1 MDLLPTNASP
11 LKLHRQAK
19 RLLKSTSRAKEPG
32 WYRRAHELDLQWH
45 LWIGAHSGVSA
56 VYSRSLQQWWNG
68 PDLPPISFE
77 NDENGTAVGLG
88 EASRNALHELL
99 RCLFSSKEFG
109 AKAKSLGIVIH
120 LADGLRVRN
129 LAPDFAE
136 DGDFDSLN
144 ELLISAP
151 EIAVGDDTLDSKEGA
166 WRLLPLLGVTEGER
180 RSLAVQIPAKL
191 RPIAEEFRRYGEL
204 RNLPVVVETRCAALE
219 ALSGLAHLHPP
230 LQVQGQGTT
239 LVLAQYEAM
248 TLLFA
253 LGNRAELL
261 LVRPLLHRSG
271 PYLTPGETHEV
282 LAQTAALLNIKDP
295 AILLS
300 SLSGLPEAQLESLLE
315 SYREQF
321 PNARAR
327 CLDARRSDFVAGVP
341 DGCFEFAAAVRKEA
355 PNANESPEQKVFR
368 EKWAWQD
375 FYGPSKEE
383 AARIPSGGD
392 LRLLKLGG
400 LAQKVA
406 VAALLAYG
414 GWIGMDFIGKTRSE
428 AWSLSPN
435 AAQNME
441 LEVMKLQKEK
451 REWEHWANL
460 LEKRS
465 EGWLA
470 LETLLELFPADGG
483 ILLKDASYR
492 AEVSAPEKQETKA
505 GMSRSWSISGFA
517 NPEVAVSLPSLGSR
531 PRVAE
536 LFNGIAK
543 RNHAS
548 YLAIDAAT
556 RDLQVTLQQKQGSMP
571 ASKDIP
577 AQVARRYRTAFDLS
591 ISQSLTGKDDL
602 ALNTTPLKPK
612 AP

>member
-1 MDLLPTNASP
+1 MDLLAPNASP
-11 LKLHRQAK
+11 LKLYVQAK
-19 RLLKSTSRAKEPG
+19 HLLKSTSRAKEPD
-32 WYRRAHELDLQWH
+32 WYRRAHELNLQWH
-45 LWIGAHSGVSA
+45 LWIGAHSGISA

-68 PDLPPISFE
+68 PDLPPLSFE
-77 NDENGTAVGLG
+77 TDESGRPSLSQS
-88 EASRNALHELL
+88 SRDALHEVL
-99 RCLFSSKEFG
+99 RVLFASKEFG

-129 LAPDFAE
+129 LAPDFAA

-151 EIAVGDDTLDSKEGA
+151 EIAVGDDTIDDKGGA

-180 RSLAVQIPAKL
+180 RSLAIQVPAKL

-219 ALSGLAHLHPP
+219 ALSGLAHLHLP
-230 LQVQGQGTT
+230 LHTQGQGTT
-239 LVLAQYEAM
+239 LVLAHYEAM

-271 PYLTPGETHEV
+271 PYLTPSETHEV

-295 AILLS
+295 EILLA
-300 SLSGLPEAQLESLLE
+300 SLAGLPEAQLESLLE

-321 PNARAR
+321 PHARIC
-327 CLDARRSDFVAGVP
+327 CLDVRRTDFVAGVP

-355 PNANESPEQKVFR
+355 PSADESPEQKLFR
-368 EKWAWQD
+368 EKWTWQD
-375 FYGPSKEE
+375 FYGLSSEE
-383 AARIPSGGD
+383 AARIPSSGD
-392 LRLLKLGG
+392 LRLLKFASLT
-400 LAQKVA
+400 QKVA
-406 VAALLAYG
+406 IAGILAYG
-414 GWIGMDFIGKTRSE
+414 GWIGMDFLGKMRSE
-428 AWSLSPN
+428 AWALPAD
-435 AAQNME
+435 AAQSKE
-441 LEVMKLQKEK
+441 IEVMKLQKER
-451 REWEHWANL
+451 REWEHWDNL

-470 LETLLELFPADGG
+470 LETILELFPANGG
-483 ILLKDASYR
+483 MILKDASYR
-492 AEVSAPEKQETKA
+492 AEVASPKKQETQT
-505 GMSRSWSISGFA
+505 GMSRSWNVSGYA

-536 LFNGIAK
+536 LLNGIAE
-543 RNHAS
+543 RNHAP
-548 YLAIDAAT
+548 YLAVDAAT
-556 RDLQVTLQQKQGSMP
+556 RDVQVTLQQRQGAMP

-577 AQVARRYRTAFDLS
+577 AQVARRFRTAFDLS
-591 ISQSLTGKDDL
+591 ISQSLTSKDGL
-602 ALNTTPLKPK
+602 ALNTNPLKPK